1 MEFKIENL
9 SQDEINLIL
18 MSLSELPYRAS
29 FELINKIQVQGE
41 KQLLNKDKSEMEEK
55 EDE

>member
-9 SQDEINLIL
+9 NQDEINLIL
-18 MSLSELPYRAS
+18 MSLSELPYKIS

-41 KQLLNKDKSEMEEK
+41 KQLQEQQK
-55 EDE
+55 

>member
-9 SQDEINLIL
+9 NQDEINLIL
-18 MSLSELPYRAS
+18 MSLSELPYKIS

-41 KQLLNKDKSEMEEK
+41 RQLQEEQK
-55 EDE
+55 